1 MGARARVTACYG
13 AACRAVTCVA
23 CRFAKRVGLHRRSS
37 AHLFRPRRGAAG
49 RAALGAAVRV
59 PGSAFLARGVFSCE
73 LLADPECRIELIRER
88 GLAWDTLYECRG
100 PRGPVAADR
109 RRTRGRREAASRA
122 RFRTWPR
129 RTPAGPRRASARTN
143 RKRVTAAP
151 AARTAT
157 GCGRRPARSVYTKDR
172 TLRPRTQVH
181 HESLLH
187 SRGLD

>member
-1 MGARARVTACYG
+1 MVQHVARLRASHAGSPSGWGSIVGAQR
-13 AACRAVTCVA
+13 TCST
-23 CRFAKRVGLHRRSS
+23 CPRG
-37 AHLFRPRRGAAG
+37 PRRGAAG

-88 GLAWDTLYECRG
+88 GLAWDALYECRG
-100 PRGPVAADR
+100 PRVPG
-109 RRTRGRREAASRA
+109 RRTRRTAEADPGGGVPGAVPHVA
-122 RFRTWPR
+122 PTH
-129 RTPAGPRRASARTN
+129 TPAGPRRASARTN

>member
-1 MGARARVTACYG
+1 MVQHVARLRASHAGSPSGWGSIVGAQR
-13 AACRAVTCVA
+13 TCST
-23 CRFAKRVGLHRRSS
+23 C
-37 AHLFRPRRGAAG
+37 PRRGAAG

-88 GLAWDTLYECRG
+88 GLAWDALYECREVSRT
-100 PRGPVAADR
+100 PRPTG
-109 RRTRGRREAASRA
+109 RRTRRTADPGGRASRA

>member
-1 MGARARVTACYG
+1 MVQHVARLRASHAGSPSGWGSIVGAQR
-13 AACRAVTCVA
+13 TCST
-23 CRFAKRVGLHRRSS
+23 C
-37 AHLFRPRRGAAG
+37 PRRGAAG

-88 GLAWDTLYECRG
+88 GLAWDALYECRG
-100 PRGPVAADR
+100 PRVRSPHAPDP
-109 RRTRGRREAASRA
+109 RTREAASRA